1 MQDIASA
8 TPSPL
13 ARVLVVDDD
22 ELDRFVIRRSFNALE
37 SPIELIEIADSR
49 QAVSAIT
56 THEPNVTLL
65 DIQMP
70 NMSGFDVL
78 DALGKLEA
86 DRDKVR
92 HVVMLSS
99 SSQQEDRRRA
109 LALGATDYRAKPSTL
124 SDYVKLVEDIR
135 AAYLQP
141 S

>member
-86 DRDKVR
+86 DQDKVR

>member
-49 QAVSAIT
+49 QAVNAIT

-86 DRDKVR
+86 DQDKVR

-135 AAYLQP
+135 AAYLQ
-141 S
+141 SS

>member
-22 ELDRFVIRRSFNALE
+22 ELDRFVIRRSFNALK

>member
-37 SPIELIEIADSR
+37 SPIELIEITDSR

-86 DRDKVR
+86 DQDKVR

-135 AAYLQP
+135 ATYLQP

>member
-49 QAVSAIT
+49 QAVNAIT

-86 DRDKVR
+86 DQDKVR